1 MGRAVRNIEGGLVFI
16 RQRGEFFANN
26 DEKEL
31 YINTLNNLSLKYAA
45 QIFGYALSET
55 EVILFADV
63 VSLPKFMQSLNS
75 TFMRSRNRLRSAS
88 SPSNIKRYDVKEIG
102 LGEFDDV
109 LAYISRIGGY
119 TFTNIN
125 KDLSLSKKIEIEK
138 FKKRIHMKLV
148 ALNPENH
155 RNLSYHSDMIPP
167 FPFAQIVASETI
179 ACEREFAI
187 VFTNDVVPK
196 LVALFGKDSNII
208 ITKDFK
214 GYVPASVKNYPFSL
228 AEVGGEQVLCIDEDA
243 PQLSG
248 DGQRLF
254 NDDDTPSEFLGFA
267 IDAMRAYNVELE
279 RTNVAIEEIKKAGIL
294 VNKELS
300 VNINDKKV
308 TLIKGFSVVSRKKL
322 NELDDATLANF
333 ARRGYL
339 ELINSHLRSL
349 SNLENLAARIL
360 ENENK

>member
-1 MGRAVRNIEGGLVFI
+1 M
-16 RQRGEFFANN
+16 
-26 DEKEL
+26 
-31 YINTLNNLSLKYAA
+31 
-45 QIFGYALSET
+45 
-55 EVILFADV
+55 
-63 VSLPKFMQSLNS
+63 
-75 TFMRSRNRLRSAS
+75 
-88 SPSNIKRYDVKEIG
+88 
-102 LGEFDDV
+102 
-109 LAYISRIGGY
+109 
-119 TFTNIN
+119 
-125 KDLSLSKKIEIEK
+125 
-138 FKKRIHMKLV
+138 
-148 ALNPENH
+148 
-155 RNLSYHSDMIPP
+155 
-167 FPFAQIVASETI
+167 
-179 ACEREFAI
+179 
-187 VFTNDVVPK
+187 PK